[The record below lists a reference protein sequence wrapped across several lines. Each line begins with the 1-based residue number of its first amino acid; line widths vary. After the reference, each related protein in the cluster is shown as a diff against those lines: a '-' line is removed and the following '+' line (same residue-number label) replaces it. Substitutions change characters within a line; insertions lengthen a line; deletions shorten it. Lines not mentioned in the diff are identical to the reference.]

1 MTSARRRFKLLALA
15 IAVLAGGWV
24 QVASSKEFLSAYTA
38 EDRSTLV
45 SLKMPTGQIF
55 RMSGPAPASAR
66 VIIVNGRWRHAPFPP
81 TKETVYVAPGSSRI
95 GVEVWSYRLADEP
108 KQGFACVNV
117 ELRPATT
124 YEFSAASESGN
135 LRLRVTEV
143 FGDLREEVASVL
155 VAPTSP
161 SKTVQNCP

>member
-1 MTSARRRFKLLALA
+1 MTRSRRIKALALA
-15 IAVLAGGWV
+15 TVIVLGAAI
-24 QVASSKEFLSAYTA
+24 QLASAKEWLSPYTG

-45 SLKMPTGQIF
+45 SLKMPAGKIF

-108 KQGFACVNV
+108 KQGFACVKV

-124 YEFSAASESGN
+124 YEFSAASEYGN
-135 LRLRVTEV
+135 LRLRVIEV